1 MVNQAQVDKINR
13 TGKVAMVCQECGKTK
28 AVSPDA
34 KLEPRCSCGS
44 VDLEVA

>member
-1 MVNQAQVDKINR
+1 MINQAQVDKINR

-28 AVSPDA
+28 AVSPEALD
-34 KLEPRCSCGS
+34 PRCSCGS